1 MKYLATNLSFKKKI
15 DFVIFDLDDTLIS
28 EESWYIG
35 KWQVCDTYLEKNY
48 KIRGFYDIMKETI
61 NQKGLNY
68 SQKVQDV
75 LKQLDRNDL
84 DIFEIVNFYRKT
96 KVKPKVF
103 PYVHQVLSSL
113 KKMRRLG
120 LITNGNEWEQKM
132 KLEESGLK
140 EYFNIVEYA
149 EKNAKPNPEPYLN
162 CLKRY
167 NMMAE
172 NTIFVGNDP
181 VIDFI
186 GARKLGI
193 TTVRILHGLKKNVVA
208 KKGYDADFSFKN
220 LHEFYNEFE
229 MNTI

>member
-75 LKQLDRNDL
+75 LKRLDRNDL

-103 PYVHQVLSSL
+103 P
-113 KKMRRLG
+113 
-120 LITNGNEWEQKM
+120 
-132 KLEESGLK
+132 
-140 EYFNIVEYA
+140 
-149 EKNAKPNPEPYLN
+149 
-162 CLKRY
+162 
-167 NMMAE
+167 
-172 NTIFVGNDP
+172 TI
-181 VIDFI
+181 
-186 GARKLGI
+186 
-193 TTVRILHGLKKNVVA
+193 
-208 KKGYDADFSFKN
+208 S
-220 LHEFYNEFE
+220 
-229 MNTI
+229 